1 MLMLAAILMGIISY
15 NGMRLERN
23 PEVSFGTVTVVTSYP
38 GAGPDDI
45 NELISRNVEE
55 AVSGVNG
62 IREVTSTSQEGQST
76 VVISLDLGVNVDAA
90 MNDIRSKVDSV
101 TNKLP
106 KDSLKPQVVKFDTSS
121 APVMTYNFSSTRL
134 NAQQLRDL
142 IDDKIRDK
150 FAQINGVAQV
160 DVNGGDTREI
170 QVRVRKDKLLEYGI
184 GIADVQRAVAGG
196 TIDSPSGR
204 LVSGSQ
210 EFSVRVK
217 NDYQKVDDVRG
228 TIITIANFNN
238 QNAKS
243 TTVRLTDVADVVDT
257 VAERTAYTRLNAKD
271 SIALTIQKARE
282 GNAVEIS
289 AAADAI
295 KATVEKEYGDQGVK
309 LEKTFDDSKQI
320 VESLD
325 DLKFA
330 LIFGIILVAAIV
342 YIFLH
347 NFRGTMIVALAIPT
361 SICATFIAMKAAGFT
376 INNMSM
382 LSLSLAIGVL
392 VDDAIVV
399 LENIYRHLKMGEDPR
414 EAALNGRME
423 IGLAALAITFADV
436 VVFLPIATMGGIVG
450 QFFKPLALGFVFA
463 TLMSLFVSFTLTP
476 LLAARWYR
484 AGEDLEHPT
493 GAFAKAFERMFGA
506 IERGYGRA
514 LEWSLNHRWFV
525 FLTGNVTLFAV
536 FMFIGGSFIPTNLP
550 FNIGAKAAFEAGSKL
565 LPAAIVLGIIT
576 TVVNLIRY
584 KRFSLKYIG
593 AAVAFG
599 LVFPLASFAGWR
611 YHVWKDGT
619 VFQFGFLPDSD
630 SGQVSVSVELP
641 PGSSLATTEGV
652 IRQIES
658 KVMQHADVKYTL
670 ATVGAQGGGANS
682 GSNYGAV
689 TATLYDSLAIMD
701 KIRPK
706 AKAAGP
712 PEHVRTKTSNAVSA
726 ELMRTIGRVP
736 GAKIRVNAASSFNFG
751 AAIQLSFTSDDR
763 EALLKTVTQV
773 REGLLKGTIGG
784 VVNPEITTKPGKPEL
799 RVVPDRVA
807 LADAGVDAQTAGS
820 AIRTL
825 YQGDDNTHLRVNGRE
840 YVVRTMMDRRDRDNP
855 DLLSQVPVTFKNG
868 NPIFVSSIA
877 KIGTAPGVDKITR
890 RNRAEEVQV
899 TADLLP
905 GYANGSVSR
914 EIDDW
919 LKSKHL
925 VAEGVQYRP
934 LGQADAQAREM
945 GFLFG
950 ALGLGLVLVY
960 MLLASLYDNVLYPFI
975 IQLAQPQ
982 AMVGA
987 LLALILTDKS
997 LNIVG
1002 FIGVI
1007 CLVGLVGKNAILLV
1021 DYTNTLRGRGRN
1033 RHDALV
1039 EAGPT
1044 RLRPISMTTLAL
1056 ILGMMPVALALGK
1069 GSEFRETIGI
1079 SIIGGITLS
1088 TMLTLLVIPCSYT
1101 IFDDLSLAISRM
1113 RGQRVEDPNAPSTVS
1128 PAPAEH
1134 LSRVE

>member
-1 MLMLAAILMGIISY
+1 M
-15 NGMRLERN
+15 
-23 PEVSFGTVTVVTSYP
+23 
-38 GAGPDDI
+38 
-45 NELISRNVEE
+45 
-55 AVSGVNG
+55 
-62 IREVTSTSQEGQST
+62 
-76 VVISLDLGVNVDAA
+76 
-90 MNDIRSKVDSV
+90 
-101 TNKLP
+101 
-106 KDSLKPQVVKFDTSS
+106 
-121 APVMTYNFSSTRL
+121 
-134 NAQQLRDL
+134 RDL

-160 DVNGGDTREI
+160 DVSGGDTREI
-170 QVRVRKDKLLEYGI
+170 QVRVKKDKLLEYGI
-184 GIADVQRAVAGG
+184 GIADLQRAVSNG
-196 TIDSPSGR
+196 TVNAPSGR
-204 LVSGSQ
+204 LVSGAQ

-217 NDYQKVDDVRG
+217 NDYQKLDDVRSMV
-228 TIITIANFNN
+228 ITISNFNN
-238 QNAKS
+238 PQAKA
-243 TTVRLTDVADVVDT
+243 TTVKLTDVADVLDT
-257 VAERTAYTRLNAKD
+257 VAERTAYTRLNGKD
-271 SIALTIQKARE
+271 SISMTIQKARE
-282 GNAVEIS
+282 GNAVDIS
-289 AAADAI
+289 AAAEAI
-295 KATVEKEYGDQGVK
+295 RGSVEKEYAAQGVK

-325 DLKFA
+325 DLRFA
-330 LIFGIILVAAIV
+330 LIFGIVLVAVIV
-342 YIFLH
+342 YVFLH
-347 NFRGTMIVALAIPT
+347 NFRGTLIVSLAIPT

-493 GAFAKAFERMFGA
+493 GRFAKAFERGFGA
-506 IERGYGRA
+506 VERTYGRA

-525 FLTGNVTLFAV
+525 FLTGNVVLFAV
-536 FMFIGGSFIPTNLP
+536 FMFIGGSFVPDKLP
-550 FNIGAKAAFEAGSKL
+550 FADGAKAAMSTGFPLVFVSL
-565 LPAAIVLGIIT
+565 LIGVIT
-576 TVVNLIRY
+576 TVVNLVR
-584 KRFSLKYIG
+584 RRGFSLKYVG
-593 AAVAFG
+593 AALAFG
-599 LVFPLASFAGWR
+599 IVFPAASFAGWR
-611 YHVWKDGT
+611 YHVWKSAT

-630 SGQVSVSVELP
+630 AGQVSVTVELP
-641 PGSSLATTEGV
+641 PGSSLAATEAV
-652 IRQIES
+652 VRQVEQT
-658 KVMQHADVKYTL
+658 VMKHPDVKYTL
-670 ATVGAQGGGANS
+670 ASIGSQGSAGQGVGNS
-682 GSNYGAV
+682 GSNYAGV
-689 TATLYDSLAIMD
+689 TATLYETQVIMD
-701 KIRPK
+701 KIKPAPK
-706 AKAAGP
+706 TPGVP
-712 PEHVRTKTSNAVSA
+712 VEHIRTKTSNAVSA
-726 ELMRTIGRVP
+726 ELMRQIGRIP
-736 GAKIRVNAASSFNFG
+736 GAKIRVNAASSFGFG

-763 EALLKTVTQV
+763 AALLKTVTQV
-773 REGLLKGTIGG
+773 REGLLRGEIGG

-799 RVVPDRVA
+799 RVIPDRTA
-807 LADAGVDAQTAGS
+807 LADAGVDALTAGA

-825 YQGDDNTHLRVNGRE
+825 YQGDDSTKMRVNGRE
-840 YVVRTMMDRRDRDNP
+840 YIVRTMMNLSDRNNT
-855 DLLSQVPVTFKNG
+855 DLLRQVPVTFKNG
-868 NPIFVSSIA
+868 NPIFVNSIA
-877 KIGTAPGVDKITR
+877 TIGTAPGVDKITR
-890 RNRAEEVQV
+890 RNRAEEIQV

-905 GYANGSVSR
+905 GFANGSVSR
-914 EIDDW
+914 EIDNW
-919 LKSKHL
+919 IKAKKL

-934 LGQADAQAREM
+934 LGQADAQARESAY
-945 GFLFG
+945 LFG
-950 ALGLGLVLVY
+950 ALITGLILVY
-960 MLLASLYDNVLYPFI
+960 MLLASLYDNLLYPFI

-1056 ILGMMPVALALGK
+1056 ILGMLPVALALGK

-1101 IFDDLSLAISRM
+1101 IFDDLSIAISKLM
-1113 RGQRVEDPNAPSTVS
+1113 GKRVDDPNAPSTHTD
-1128 PAPAEH
+1128 APAAE
-1134 LSRVE
+1134 LSHVE